1 MKSMLK
7 LCGKIFSWWQRKRIC
22 IDFHVSI
29 KRIGETKRAL
39 KSNTPMKYTI
49 QSSTTDNNRVE
60 VDKILDS
67 ESDAGKPIK

>member
-7 LCGKIFSWWQRKRIC
+7 LCCKIFSWWQRKRIY

-49 QSSTTDNNRVE
+49 QSSTIDHNKVE
-60 VDKILDS
+60 VDKIIDS
-67 ESDAGKPIK
+67 ESDLGKLIK